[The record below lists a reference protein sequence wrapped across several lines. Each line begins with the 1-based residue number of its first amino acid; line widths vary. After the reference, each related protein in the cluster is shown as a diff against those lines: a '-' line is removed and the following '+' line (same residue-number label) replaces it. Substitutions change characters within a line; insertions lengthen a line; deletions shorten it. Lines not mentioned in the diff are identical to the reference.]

1 MAQSGN
7 VVRMI
12 RIQNV
17 ALYCAPVLLAA
28 APALAQTPQN
38 QGPAA
43 PSSPSYATIAG
54 QVVRAPLILDATIR
68 QATRLEPDQAVGVA
82 PGRARYY
89 IIADVLALIRGNGAI
104 PTRVAY
110 VADVPLDSRGK
121 GPKLK
126 KQRVLLF
133 ARPVA
138 GRADQIQLT
147 GIDSQRNYLPATD
160 ALVRGITRE
169 AVAADSP
176 PAITGVGN
184 AFHVP
189 GSLPGEGE
197 TQIFLTTETNVPVSL
212 QVVRRP
218 GADPRWTVSLGDIV
232 DDSAGPPSPGTLL
245 WYRLACGLPRQ
256 LTAASLES
264 DDPET
269 ARIAAEDYA
278 MVLRALGP
286 CV

>member
-1 MAQSGN
+1 M
-7 VVRMI
+7 
-12 RIQNV
+12 
-17 ALYCAPVLLAA
+17 
-28 APALAQTPQN
+28 
-38 QGPAA
+38 
-43 PSSPSYATIAG
+43 PSYAALAG
-54 QVVRAPLILDATIR
+54 QVVRAPLILDARIR
-68 QATRLEPDQAVGVA
+68 SATRLAPDQAPDVA

-89 IIADVLALIRGNGAI
+89 VEVDVLALIRGNGAM
-104 PTRVAY
+104 PARVAY

-133 ARPVA
+133 ARPVP

-147 GIDSQRNYLPATD
+147 GIESQRNYLPEID
-160 ALVRGITRE
+160 AMARGITRE
-169 AVAADSP
+169 ALAADAP

-197 TQIFLTTETNVPVSL
+197 TQVFLATDTNAPVSL
-212 QVVRRP
+212 QIARRP
-218 GADPRWTVSLGDIV
+218 GAAPRWTVSLGDIV
-232 DDSAGPPSPGTLL
+232 DDSAGPPTAGTLL

-256 LTAASLES
+256 LSPENLES
-264 DDPET
+264 DSPDN

-278 MVLRALGP
+278 MVLAALGP
-286 CV
+286 CA

>member
-1 MAQSGN
+1 
-7 VVRMI
+7 MI

-17 ALYCAPVLLAA
+17 AIYCAMSLLPA
-28 APALAQTPQN
+28 APASARIPQTQAAPAS
-38 QGPAA
+38 AA
-43 PSSPSYATIAG
+43 PSYASVAG
-54 QVVRAPLILDATIR
+54 QVVRAPLILDARIR

-89 IIADVLALIRGNGAI
+89 IVADVLALIRGNEAM
-104 PTRVAY
+104 PVRVAY

-121 GPKLK
+121 APKLK

-133 ARPVA
+133 ARAVA

-147 GIDSQRNYLPATD
+147 GIDSQRNYLPETD
-160 ALVRGITRE
+160 ALVRSITRE
-169 AVAADSP
+169 AVAADAP

-197 TQIFLTTETNVPVSL
+197 TQIFLTTENNVPVSL
-212 QVVRRP
+212 QIVRRP
-218 GADPRWTVSLGDIV
+218 GAEPRWSVSLGDIV
-232 DDSAGPPSPGTLL
+232 DDSAGPPAAETLL
-245 WYRLACGLPRQ
+245 WYRLACGLPRR
-256 LTAASLES
+256 LTAENIES
-264 DDPET
+264 DDPEA

-278 MVLRALGP
+278 TVLRALGP
-286 CV
+286 CA

>member
-1 MAQSGN
+1 
-7 VVRMI
+7 MI

-17 ALYCAPVLLAA
+17 AVYCALVFSAPGAA
-28 APALAQTPQN
+28 TAQTSQN
-38 QGPAA
+38 QGATA
-43 PSSPSYATIAG
+43 PSSPSYAVLAG
-54 QVVRAPLILDATIR
+54 QVVHAPLIVDARIR
-68 QATRLEPDQAVGVA
+68 EATRLEPDQAPDVA

-89 IIADVLALIRGNGAI
+89 IVADVLALIRGNDAM
-104 PTRVAY
+104 PARVAY

-126 KQRVLLF
+126 KQHVLLF
-133 ARPVA
+133 ARPVP

-147 GIDSQRNYLPATD
+147 GIESQRSYLPETD
-160 ALVRGITRE
+160 SLVRSITRE
-169 AVAADSP
+169 AVAADAP

-197 TQIFLTTETNVPVSL
+197 TQVFLTTESNAPVSL
-212 QVVRRP
+212 QIVRRP
-218 GADPRWTVSLGDIV
+218 GQAPRWSVSLGDIV
-232 DDSAGPPSPGTLL
+232 DDSAGPPAAGTLL
-245 WYRLACGLPRQ
+245 WYRLACGLPRT
-256 LTAASLES
+256 LTPENLES